1 MSLATFLGF
10 RKAAEEAAEV
20 VRGAPTVP
28 RLVGFMSGEQV
39 VNDPH
44 PALVDG
50 SEFKPGRSYFGLRL
64 AGLHLR
70 DARRY
75 ATDLLPLCI
84 CLAEFRRAGK
94 PQTVP
99 FSMGPDSIRQKLRD
113 ATAGATADPKAEPIP
128 TGPLEIRDVEIIRPT
143 PVTLANVEAFVG
155 LYAMPGDDIARTLLN
170 VIGDIGQS
178 FSAAVAPVI
187 GVAEKVYDGF
197 GKLLGVNGVKPVA
210 ETLHGA
216 VLHNSGYLLVTSA
229 PDDAASKQDLCVS
242 GGRLRRGKERD
253 SPLVT
258 DFDYCLIAVQRRE
271 TVVDEDHT
279 APDLFGEQ
287 WAQVIS
293 AFDDTAGNPLAAF
306 RRLQATIYGSPDL
319 IARDRDAA
327 LAGYLVE
334 YNKAAAVFG
343 RAPAAEVTRGP
354 VTSVT
359 TALSGI
365 PPLYEALT
373 KDPDQSDASKELL
386 RSGQS
391 AWSAAIALRRQLADQ
406 APGTVGDAIIRAL
419 PADKKAGRAG

>member
-1 MSLATFLGF
+1 MSLASFLGL
-10 RKAAEEAAEV
+10 RKAAEV
-20 VRGAPTVP
+20 VKGAPAVP

-50 SEFKPGRSYFGLRL
+50 AEFKPGRSYFGLRL

-70 DARRY
+70 DARRF
-75 ATDLLPLCI
+75 TTELLPLCI

-113 ATAGATADPKAEPIP
+113 ATAGDATDPNAEPIA
-128 TGPLEIRDVEIIRPT
+128 TGPVEIRDVEIIRPT

-155 LYAMPGDDIARTLLN
+155 LYAVPGDDIARTLLN

-197 GKLLGVNGVKPVA
+197 NKLLGVKGVRPVA

-216 VLHNSGYLLVTSA
+216 VLRNSGYLLVTSA
-229 PDDAASKQDLCVS
+229 PDDAASKRNLCVS
-242 GGRLRRGKERD
+242 GGRLRRGKAPD

-293 AFDDTAGNPLAAF
+293 AFEDATGGNPLGAF

-334 YNKAAAVFG
+334 YNKATALFG
-343 RAPAAEVTRGP
+343 HAPAGDVTRGP
-354 VTSVT
+354 VTTVAS
-359 TALSGI
+359 ALSGI
-365 PPLYEALT
+365 APLYEALMQE
-373 KDPDQSDASKELL
+373 PALSDADKARL

-391 AWSAAIALRRQLADQ
+391 AWSKAIELRGQLADQ
-406 APGTVGDAIIRAL
+406 TPGAVGDAIIRAL
-419 PADKKAGRAG
+419 PADRRAGRAG